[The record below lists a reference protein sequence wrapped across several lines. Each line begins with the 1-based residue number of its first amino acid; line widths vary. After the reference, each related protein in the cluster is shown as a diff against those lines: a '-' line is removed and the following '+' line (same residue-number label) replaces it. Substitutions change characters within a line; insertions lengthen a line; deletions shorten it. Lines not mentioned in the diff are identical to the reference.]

1 MLNFE
6 CSHAKI
12 FMTLHQLQEQPIEV
26 RVSNLE
32 ADLAQM
38 KELMSS
44 FNLSEVSSP
53 WWLKVAGSFEGDP
66 DFDEAVRL
74 GEEWRK
80 SAE

>member
-1 MLNFE
+1 MLSFE
-6 CSHAKI
+6 YCHAKI
-12 FMTLHQLQEQPIEV
+12 LMTPHQLEEQPIEV

-32 ADLAQM
+32 AELAQM
-38 KELMSS
+38 KELMLSCNLPEASS
-44 FNLSEVSSP
+44 T
-53 WWLKVAGSFEGDP
+53 WWLKIAGSFEGDP